1 MLRWL
6 TLEQIKR
13 QIHMELDFHE
23 EDESLLEFGEAAE
36 DTILDW
42 CGRSYESLI
51 ETYGKVP
58 APVVQASKLLVTLS
72 YENRSPTDRQN
83 HSPIPYGNIE
93 FLLNPYKIL

>member
-13 QIHMELDFHE
+13 QIRMELDFHE
-23 EDESLLEFGEAAE
+23 EDESLLEFGETAE
-36 DTILDW
+36 ESVLNSL
-42 CGRSYESLI
+42 GRSYESLI
-51 ETYGKVP
+51 ESYGKVP
-58 APVVQASKLLVTLS
+58 APVVQASKMLVTLS